1 MRKNIV
7 AGNWKMNTDLQEG
20 LKLAQE
26 INALVVKGIN
36 NPNTGVVIAPP
47 YTHLASIS
55 QQINTDKI
63 TLAAQNCAAEAK
75 GAYTGEVSV
84 QMLKAVGVKA
94 VILGH
99 SERRAYYG
107 ETSEILLKKVKLVIE
122 NGLTPIFCCGE
133 VLAEREANIH
143 FNVVKEQIGSVI
155 FTLSAEDFKKV
166 VIAYEPV
173 WAIGTGK
180 TASAEQAQ
188 EIHEY
193 IRKQIVNKFGAEI
206 ANNTTI
212 LYGGSCKASNA
223 KELFSKP
230 DVDGGLIGGAALMA
244 DEFLGIVN
252 AF

>member
-20 LKLAQE
+20 LKLAKE
-26 INALVVKGIN
+26 INALVLNGLN
-36 NPNTGVVIAPP
+36 DPNTGVVIAPP
-47 YTHLASIS
+47 YTHLAI
-55 QQINTDKI
+55 INEHIDAEKI
-63 TLAAQNCAAEAK
+63 CLAAQNCASEAK

-122 NGLTPIFCCGE
+122 NGLKPIFCCGE
-133 VLAEREANIH
+133 VLAERESNIH
-143 FNVVKEQIGSVI
+143 FNVVKEQIESVL
-155 FTLSAEDFKKV
+155 FTLSAEDYKRV
-166 VIAYEPV
+166 IIAYEPV

-188 EIHEY
+188 EMHAF
-193 IRKQIVNKFGAEI
+193 IRQLIVTKFGAEA
-206 ANNTTI
+206 ANDTTI

-223 KELFSKP
+223 KEIFSKP
-230 DVDGGLIGGAALMA
+230 DVDGGLIGGASLMA
-244 DEFLGIVN
+244 EEFLGIVN